1 MKDDRGDLD
10 LTKTIEIQKS
20 QINGLK
26 RLIKFQKEEIWEL
39 KKVFAENEQN
49 KNLVFSLKK
58 LITELSKT
66 YLLTPSRISRKIYPR
81 AKW

>member
-1 MKDDRGDLD
+1 MKDDKGDLD

-58 LITELSKT
+58 LITELSKNV
-66 YLLTPSRISRKIYPR
+66 R
-81 AKW
+81 

>member
-10 LTKTIEIQKS
+10 LTKNIEIQKS

-26 RLIKFQKEEIWEL
+26 RLNKFQKEEIWEL

-58 LITELSKT
+58 LITELSKNV
-66 YLLTPSRISRKIYPR
+66 R
-81 AKW
+81 

>member
-1 MKDDRGDLD
+1 MKDDRGNLD

-58 LITELSKT
+58 LITDLSKNV
-66 YLLTPSRISRKIYPR
+66 R
-81 AKW
+81 

>member
-58 LITELSKT
+58 LITELSKNV
-66 YLLTPSRISRKIYPR
+66 R
-81 AKW
+81 

>member
-58 LITELSKT
+58 LITDLSKHV
-66 YLLTPSRISRKIYPR
+66 R
-81 AKW
+81 

>member
-58 LITELSKT
+58 LITDLSKNV
-66 YLLTPSRISRKIYPR
+66 R
-81 AKW
+81 

>member
-58 LITELSKT
+58 LITELS
-66 YLLTPSRISRKIYPR
+66 
-81 AKW
+81 

>member
-58 LITELSKT
+58 LLTDLSKHV
-66 YLLTPSRISRKIYPR
+66 R
-81 AKW
+81 

>member
-10 LTKTIEIQKS
+10 LTKIIEIQKS

-58 LITELSKT
+58 LITELSKNV
-66 YLLTPSRISRKIYPR
+66 R
-81 AKW
+81 

>member
-26 RLIKFQKEEIWEL
+26 RLNKFQKEEIWEL

-58 LITELSKT
+58 LITELSKNV
-66 YLLTPSRISRKIYPR
+66 R
-81 AKW
+81 